1 MCVTRTKPNPLL
13 TGKWVKNC
21 WNASSAPAEPP
32 IPTICEGRRLAF
44 DGGEGARR
52 LDGAEGGFLVRLRRT
67 EVLLS
72 DSRQCMKLKASE
84 RRRTLALWRGILQ
97 GGGYVLTDGCCRR
110 GALANGRLDG
120 RDLRGTVTAR
130 PFVSASKTNAICR
143 SDKWA
148 AT

>member
-1 MCVTRTKPNPLL
+1 MVEKALVGS
-13 TGKWVKNC
+13 TGQRVVSLFVC
-21 WNASSAPAEPP
+21 AAP
-32 IPTICEGRRLAF
+32 
-44 DGGEGARR
+44 
-52 LDGAEGGFLVRLRRT
+52 